1 MNARTANQT
10 PRQPRPEAPK
20 NLVGLTL
27 EEITAEVCSLGE
39 KPFRIHQLRHW
50 IYHRGATGFDEM
62 TTLSKAFRQRLIQ
75 GYTLERPAVTNART
89 SSDGTRK
96 WLLRF
101 TGGAEAETVYI
112 PEDDRGTL
120 CISSQVGC
128 TLACRFCHTGT
139 QPFVRNLTTA
149 EIVAQ
154 LFVARDALS
163 DWPSSKEDRAITNIV
178 FMGMGEPL
186 HNIGNVGRALAIFT
200 DGDGIAISKRRVTV
214 STAGVAPA
222 IRRLGAEHGVKL
234 AVSLHAT
241 TDEVRDKLIP
251 LNRKYPIAKLLDAC
265 RGYPGAKN
273 ARRITFEYILLK
285 GVNDS
290 PKNAQ
295 ELVKLLAGMP
305 VKVNLIPFNPWPGA
319 PFECPDEETIKC
331 FAQVL
336 AKARLAAPVRSPR
349 GRDIEAACGQLKTA
363 TERARRDRVG
373 PAGEFGDE
381 SAGKSAGEAA

>member
-1 MNARTANQT
+1 MNLGVANAN
-10 PRQPRPEAPK
+10 PRPPRPETRK

-27 EEITAEVCSLGE
+27 EEIAAEVRALGE
-39 KPFRIHQLRHW
+39 KPFRIRQIRHW
-50 IYHRGATGFDEM
+50 LYHRGAVDFAAM
-62 TTLSKAFRQRLIQ
+62 TTLSKAFRQRLGQ
-75 GYTLERPAVTNART
+75 GYTLERPAVTSIRT

-101 TGGAEAETVYI
+101 ADGAEAETVYI

-128 TLACRFCHTGT
+128 TLTCRFCHTGT

-154 LFVARDALS
+154 LFVARDALG
-163 DWPSSKEDRAITNIV
+163 DWPSAREERALTNLV

-186 HNIGNVGRALAIFT
+186 YNIENVGRALSIFT
-200 DGDGIAISKRRVTV
+200 DGDGIAISKRRITV

-222 IRRLGAEHGVKL
+222 IHRLGAEHGVKL

-241 TDEVRDKLIP
+241 TDEVRDTLIP
-251 LNRKYPIAKLLDAC
+251 LNRKYPIAKLLAAC
-265 RGYPGAKN
+265 RDYPGAKN
-273 ARRITFEYILLK
+273 ARRITFEYVLLK

-290 PKNAQ
+290 PQNAR
-295 ELVKLLAGMP
+295 ELVRLLAGMP

-319 PFECPDEETIKC
+319 PFECPDEETIER

-336 AKARLAAPVRSPR
+336 ARACLAAPVRSPR

-363 TERARRDRVG
+363 TERARRAR
-373 PAGEFGDE
+373 
-381 SAGKSAGEAA
+381 AAYV